1 MLEIVALSPADGWA
15 VVRQR
20 DRLSL
25 VQPPYSAADQRRVD
39 EAFLEKA
46 LCQLGFELPQEPLR
60 FLSWA
65 PLIECLNHQ
74 VAVTRA
80 ERGHAI
86 DDPRLGEEL
95 LRVAPASVL
104 RGFLARTETELL
116 PDPVAWEGAK
126 RLLITILKLPT
137 VRETHD
143 LHYQTVDLLQRLLEE
158 ERRREHALQKV
169 STNLETL
176 FPRIT
181 ERTGVDRLREFMTA
195 FADQSAPMGIS

>member
-116 PDPVAWEGAK
+116 PDPAAWDSAK
-126 RLLITILKLPT
+126 KLLITMLRLPQIKNSPT
-137 VRETHD
+137 
-143 LHYQTVDLLQRLLEE
+143 LYQDTVDLLDRLFAEQQR
-158 ERRREHALQKV
+158 RQA
-169 STNLETL
+169 TL
-176 FPRIT
+176 RYGSADIARIFPRIT
-181 ERTGVDRLREFMTA
+181 AREGAETLRGYLDTIA
-195 FADQSAPMGIS
+195 RQPAPMGL